1 MVVVELAGCR
11 RRLQEASVWGARVVV
26 LVEVVA
32 VVVVV
37 TGVVLLLL
45 GRCMQE
51 S

>member
-26 LVEVVA
+26 EVVA